1 MTIEAL
7 ISDLIK
13 NLPNLAIAV
22 AVLYWQKQTID
33 SLLAHQR
40 QLIDKLIEMV
50 SRAERLAESNASAA
64 QTPNGAKL
72 PSHGGD

>member
-1 MTIEAL
+1 MTIETL
-7 ISDLIK
+7 VGDLIK

-50 SRAERLAESNASAA
+50 SRAERLAES
-64 QTPNGAKL
+64 QTVTTPNGARL